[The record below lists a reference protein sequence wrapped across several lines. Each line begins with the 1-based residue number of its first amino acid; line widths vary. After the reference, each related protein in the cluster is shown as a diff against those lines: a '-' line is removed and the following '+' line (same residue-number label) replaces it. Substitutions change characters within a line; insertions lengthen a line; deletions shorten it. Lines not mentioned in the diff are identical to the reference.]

1 MAGKLIEMSHL
12 KQILRLHIQGVPLK
26 RICEA
31 TQIARNTVRKYVRQL
46 EKTERS
52 VEELLALP
60 DEELYG
66 LLSGSVVHNKE
77 RADSLTGLFPFFE
90 TELRR
95 TGVNIM
101 TLWGEYKRLHPDG
114 YGYSRF
120 CDLFGEWRLVHK
132 GTMHLEH
139 EPGDKLYIDFSG
151 KRMSYV
157 DALTGLL
164 QEAEVFIA
172 TFAYSHYTYVEPIA
186 SQRKDD
192 LFEAVCNALEYFG
205 GSPRALVPDNLK
217 SAVTRADAYEPV
229 IDRDFTDL
237 ANHYGIAV
245 LPARSRKP
253 RDKAVVE
260 NAVSIVYSRIFA
272 PLRNET
278 FHSLAQLK
286 RAVAHQLEEYNGIP
300 FQIRQG
306 SRRSVFLERE
316 RGGLIPLPAERF
328 ERKTYKELTVLKNCY
343 VFLSEDKHYYS
354 VPYRYIGR
362 KVKVVYSA
370 RHVSV
375 YCSHERIAYHP
386 RNRSRSGYSTIADH
400 LSSTHRHVSDWNRD
414 RFIRWGAAIGQEV
427 GDYITRILD
436 DAPHPEQA
444 YKSCAGILHLGRKA
458 GRERLVKAVV
468 RASAFHAYNY
478 TTINNIIKSGLED
491 QPLQKGQSSRTLPT
505 HDNIRGPL
513 AYQ

>member
-52 VEELLALP
+52 VEDLLNLS
-60 DEELYG
+60 DEDLYG
-66 LLSGSVVHNKE
+66 LLSGSVVQTKE
-77 RADSLTGLFPFFE
+77 RSDLLTSLFPFFE
-90 TELRR
+90 QELRR

-101 TLWGEYKRLHPDG
+101 TLWGEYKRMHPDG

-120 CDLFGEWRLVHK
+120 CDLFSEWRLIHK

-139 EPGDKLYIDFSG
+139 DPGDKLYMDFSG
-151 KRMSYV
+151 KKLAYI
-157 DALTGLL
+157 DPLTGERH
-164 QEAEVFIA
+164 EAEVFIA
-172 TFAYSHYTYVEPIA
+172 SFAYSHYTYVEPIA
-186 SQRKDD
+186 SQQKDD
-192 LFEAVCNALEYFG
+192 FFEAVCNALEYFG
-205 GSPRALVPDNLK
+205 GSPRAMVPDNLK
-217 SAVTRADAYEPV
+217 SAVTKADTYEPLV
-229 IDRDFTDL
+229 DRDFTDL

-272 PLRNET
+272 PLRDIT
-278 FHSLAQLK
+278 FHSLIQLK
-286 RAVAHQLEEYNGIP
+286 QAVTEQLVAYNDTP
-300 FQIRQG
+300 FQIREG
-306 SRRSVFLERE
+306 SRRSVFLEQE
-316 RGGLIPLPAERF
+316 KCNLIPLPAERF

-343 VFLSEDKHYYS
+343 VFISDDKHYYS

-362 KVKVVYSA
+362 KVKVIYSA

-386 RNRSRSGYSTIADH
+386 RNRKRNGYSTIAEH

-414 RFIRWGAAIGQEV
+414 RFIRWGASISHEV
-427 GDYITRILD
+427 GDYITQILD
-436 DAPHPEQA
+436 NAPHPEQA
-444 YKSCAGILHLGRKA
+444 YKSCAGILHLEKKA
-458 GRERLVKAVV
+458 GRERMIKAVL
-468 RASAFHAYNY
+468 RASAYHAYNY
-478 TTINNIIKSGLED
+478 TTIRNIIKTGLENL
-491 QPLQKGQSSRTLPT
+491 PLESEQTVRSIPA
-505 HDNIRGPL
+505 HENIRGPL

>member
-12 KQILRLHIQGVPLK
+12 KQIIRLHIQGVPVK

-46 EKTERS
+46 EKAERS
-52 VEELLALP
+52 VEDLLALP

-66 LLSGSVVHNKE
+66 LLSGSTIHAKE
-77 RADSLTGLFPFFE
+77 RSVALSELFPFFE
-90 TELRR
+90 IELRR

-101 TLWGEYKRLHPDG
+101 TLWGEYKRLYPDG

-120 CDLFGEWRLVHK
+120 CDLFGEWRLIHK
-132 GTMHLEH
+132 GTMHLQH
-139 EPGDKLYIDFSG
+139 EPGDKLYLDFSG
-151 KRMSYV
+151 KKMAYV
-157 DALTGLL
+157 DVLTGLR
-164 QEAEVFIA
+164 QEVEMFIA
-172 TFAYSHYTYVEPIA
+172 TFAYSHYTYVEPVA
-186 SQRKDD
+186 SQRKEDF
-192 LFEAVCNALEYFG
+192 FEAVCNALEYFG

-237 ANHYGIAV
+237 ANHYGMAV

-272 PLRNET
+272 PLRDEN
-278 FHSLAQLK
+278 FHSLAELK
-286 RAVAHQLEEYNGIP
+286 RAVARQLEVYNDMP
-300 FQIRQG
+300 FQVREG
-306 SRRSVFLERE
+306 NRRSVFIGHE
-316 RGGLIPLPAERF
+316 RGRLIPLPAERF
-328 ERKTYKELTVLKNCY
+328 EMKTYKELTVLKNCY
-343 VFLSEDKHYYS
+343 VFLSEEKHYYS

-386 RNRSRSGYSTIADH
+386 RNRTRSGYSTIADH

-414 RFIRWGAAIGQEV
+414 RFIRWGAAISPEV
-427 GDYITRILD
+427 GEYITRILD

-444 YKSCAGILHLGRKA
+444 YKSCAGILHMEKKA

-478 TTINNIIKSGLED
+478 TTISNIIKSGLESK
-491 QPLQKGQSSRTLPT
+491 PLHSDGPTRRLPT
-505 HDNIRGPL
+505 HDNIRGPQ
-513 AYQ
+513 AYK